1 MAQATQ
7 LTVRDAAEHVGV
19 TRQTIFK
26 QIKAGRLS
34 ATTDHRGQKQ
44 INITELLRVYGTL
57 QSPEEVAQ
65 NKLNRTQQPPQTM
78 ATAVLQLELERA
90 KMQLER
96 KDFEL
101 SQMRERVDEL
111 KAREREATEER
122 LRLFGILEQ
131 QTRLLTAPTPAP
143 KPSVKPAAK
152 APRTTKAPAKAVKP
166 TARATTPVKR
176 PAARKSAPVN
186 PVATAPARSKTTAA
200 RSTPAATKA
209 GTKKAT
215 RK

>member
-65 NKLNRTQQPPQTM
+65 NKINRTQQPLQTM

-90 KMQLER
+90 KMLLER

-111 KAREREATEER
+111 KAREREATDER

-131 QTRLLTAPTPAP
+131 QTRLLTAPKPATAPRAEAKPAARPKAAAKAVRTPAP
-143 KPSVKPAAK
+143 VVKKPAAQAAK
-152 APRTTKAPAKAVKP
+152 AVSAKPVAKPKAAAKKAPAKV
-166 TARATTPVKR
+166 
-176 PAARKSAPVN
+176 
-186 PVATAPARSKTTAA
+186 PARSAK
-200 RSTPAATKA
+200 PA
-209 GTKKAT
+209 TKKAT